1 MTQITVREY
10 AKLYRGEQSKNI
22 DLASATLSKR
32 DFDWLVKQIESNDD
46 EEKGWRQFL
55 RFHKHDVLSVR
66 QFVGYIETPYG
77 LGIEILPKH
86 TADNDDKDENG
97 KAQSRDL
104 LLRMLASYLNVKPI
118 ETAEAHLQT
127 NNTPIH
133 EWIFSRFLAE
143 VSALLFKGIRSD
155 YEQFEEETRFIRG
168 RLLVKKQLHNQL
180 RVKLDRFHIE
190 HDIYTPNRLEN
201 RLLATAL
208 RRVQASTKQRD
219 NQRLANRLNHIFAE
233 LPSEYTPQR
242 VWSGWR
248 NSRLLQHYQ
257 HVKPWCK
264 LILFGQNPEFMT
276 GDYRGIAL
284 LFDMNKL
291 FESYVANQL
300 REQGLKVEEQ
310 IAKKYLVN
318 WQEQD
323 NRACFGLKPDLCLR
337 QHNKDENEI
346 IADCKWKLLSQ
357 NQTGDR
363 YQSPLNLSQADMY
376 QMQAYAVHYLPNGGN
391 LMLIYPKYSDFENKQ
406 TMKFNNSD
414 SMNRNWT
421 LHIMPFDLHKT
432 TDITEY
438 KALFV
443 EVQT

>member
-10 AKLYRGEQSKNI
+10 AKLHRGEQSKNI
-22 DLASATLSKR
+22 DLTSATLSKR
-32 DFDWLVKQIESNDD
+32 DFDWLVKQIESSDD

-55 RFHKHDVLSVR
+55 RFYQRDVLSVR

-86 TADNDDKDENG
+86 TTDNDDKDENG

-104 LLRMLASYLNVKPI
+104 LLRMLASYLKVKPI

-127 NNTPIH
+127 ASTPIH

-143 VSALLFKGIRSD
+143 VSTLLVKGIRSD
-155 YEQFEEETRFIRG
+155 YEQVEEETRFIRG
-168 RLLVKKQLHNQL
+168 RLLVQKQLHNQL
-180 RVKLDRFHIE
+180 RAKLDCFHIE

-208 RRVQASTKQRD
+208 RRVQASTKQRE

-310 IAKKYLVN
+310 EQVGNQHLVE
-318 WQEQD
+318 WQEQN
-323 NRACFGLKPDLCLR
+323 NRACFRLKPDLCLR
-337 QHNKDENEI
+337 QHNKDENAI

-376 QMQAYAVHYLPNGGN
+376 QMQAYAVHYLPNGGH
-391 LMLIYPKYSDFENKQ
+391 LMLIYPKHGGFEEKQ
-406 TMKFNNSD
+406 TMVFKEQQ
-414 SMNRNWT
+414 WT
-421 LHIMPFDLHKT
+421 LHIVPFDLNYTFDKKELSRLLKPAEH
-432 TDITEY
+432 
-438 KALFV
+438 
-443 EVQT
+443 